1 MKAIYISFLA
11 MAFGANATVVEYQ
24 LEQDGIVDGI
34 VTDGNTVGLTVNKQ
48 QDAFSGYDES
58 SVTRGYFS
66 NNENVIRFDKTT
78 KDTVSYY
85 LGTKSE
91 DGHYKGN
98 WYDTNGNGGDFRLLS
113 SDVENEGCS
122 GATQTGWYNSQYCN
136 MEIDGG
142 GWQLVAVRAG
152 VRQGAGDAVDKI
164 TSLNTSQYIKTE
176 EWVMLK
182 SKMKE
187 VLFVQ
192 PNTGIW
198 GIMNIAAASSMDLC
212 KPLSDDLGV
221 PVLVHAEDEGCD
233 AVGSDY
239 TLVGHPNAPIYQG
252 NLYAMS
258 EKYILWHSPV
268 KSTYSDQLMVYVR

>member
-1 MKAIYISFLA
+1 MKAIYISLLA
-11 MAFGANATVVEYQ
+11 MAFGVNATVVEYQ
-24 LEQDGIVDGI
+24 LEQDGIVDGVI
-34 VTDGNTVGLTVNKQ
+34 TEGGSIDLKINKQ

-58 SVTRGYFS
+58 YVTRGYFY

-91 DGHYKGN
+91 NGQYKGN
-98 WYDTNGNGGDFRLLS
+98 WYDSNGNGGDFRLLS

-122 GATQTGWYNSQYCN
+122 GAIQTGQYCN

-152 VRQGAGDAVDKI
+152 VRQGIGDAVDKI
-164 TSLNTSQYIKTE
+164 TTLSSSQYLNAE
-176 EWVMLK
+176 EWGMLK

-212 KPLSDDLGV
+212 KPLSDDLSV
-221 PVLVHAEDEGCD
+221 PVLVHAEDEGCN

-239 TLVGHPNAPIYQG
+239 TLVGHPSAPTYQG

-258 EKYILWHSPV
+258 EKYILWHNPV